1 MNDLEKVATEAS
13 EFLLAKHVLG
23 SNDCAVAFLTEAW
36 SLVNKATL
44 ETMVALMLVSV
55 VLPALFDW
63 WDSVLISRT
72 AAKADELRQ
81 LSAPKPLSEETGQK
95 SKPPRHERPP
105 TTRAQESPSSPR
117 AEKARLS
124 GFTSVEAFYS
134 VAVVAVV
141 VLLARHLLSCRP
153 DFESFVTS
161 RI

>member
-1 MNDLEKVATEAS
+1 MNGLEKVAAEAN

-23 SNDCAVAFLTEAW
+23 GNECAVAFLREAS

-55 VLPALFDW
+55 VVPALFDW

-72 AAKADELRQ
+72 AAKADGLRQ
-81 LSAPKPLSEETGQK
+81 LSTPKPLSEESGPK

-105 TTRAQESPSSPR
+105 TSSPR
-117 AEKARLS
+117 AEKAPLS
-124 GFTSVEAFYS
+124 GFTSVEACCS
-134 VAVVAVV
+134 VAIVAVV